1 MSEQTFLMQ
10 SQELNSNQHPE
21 LDEDFSPEKYQ
32 VREVGS
38 AALAKLYE
46 RIVSSPHLKL
56 FPPMET

>member
-1 MSEQTFLMQ
+1 MQ